1 MKRQREMW
9 KRRRTFIRVDTL
21 NDGTMIGRGENWQT

>member
-1 MKRQREMW
+1 MKRQWEIW
-9 KRRRTFIRVDTL
+9 KGRRTFIRVGTL

>member
-9 KRRRTFIRVDTL
+9 KERRTLIRVGTL
-21 NDGTMIGRGENWQT
+21 NDGTMIGRGENWKT